1 MTGQFKNKM
10 VAALFATRQMSIPI
24 ILFSTIC
31 ILLLWVTITG
41 KDIYPF
47 SYYPM
52 YSVPRN
58 LENISVFRIALER
71 KDGSI
76 AWWKSEFYRYPEY
89 SGRKLQQLWQVK
101 NDDPKRDVI
110 LQLEKDRLLIAVL
123 QIMENENIDINHYNA
138 FHIIERTMQGDL
150 KPVDKTIEIV
160 PLKRLK
166 K

>member
-1 MTGQFKNKM
+1 
-10 VAALFATRQMSIPI
+10 MSIPT
-24 ILFSTIC
+24 ILFSTIS

-58 LENISVFRIALER
+58 LENISVFRIALEK

-89 SGRKLQQLWQVK
+89 SGRKLRQLWQVK
-101 NDDPKRDVI
+101 SENKQKEVI
-110 LQLEKDRLLIAVL
+110 LQLEQHRLLIGVL
-123 QIMENENIDINHYNA
+123 QIMEKENIDINDYKA
-138 FHIIERTMQGDL
+138 FHIIERTMQGEL